1 MKYQNIEVSNFEGAF
16 RGLRNPMDSWKK
28 SDSEFGMAST
38 KLGDGQRALKKVTS
52 SWCDSLGY
60 SMSDGDHFDTEEGQV
75 YDWLNGNGIVNW
87 DTKDYQHFEYAYLG
101 PNDLGLAK
109 RMILAGNPNDKF
121 MRQIFISIDITAPLF
136 WWKQLDTYKVGTV
149 SDSCSTM
156 HKLAS
161 NPITMDCFETD
172 DYIGSTKIYDREP
185 YNKDATMDD
194 VWKELIEAC
203 ETLRQRYNETH
214 DKQYWKELVRILPE
228 SWLQKR
234 TWTANYEVLRNIY
247 FQRKNH
253 KLSEWRSFNAMVEK
267 LPYAKDL
274 ICLTK

>member
-1 MKYQNIEVSNFEGAF
+1 MKFEKTWVGNFEGAF
-16 RGLRNPMDSWKK
+16 RGLRNPKNSWDK
-28 SDSEFGMAST
+28 SDSFFGVVNLDYADKYMEIADEWVKTFHPDLNWPEEFT
-38 KLGDGQRALKKVTS
+38 DE
-52 SWCDSLGY
+52 GY
-60 SMSDGDHFDTEEGQV
+60 NLAE
-75 YDWLNGNGIVNW
+75 
-87 DTKDYQHFEYAYLG
+87 EYADKLIKNGVLRLNDNDDVADLAFIG
-101 PNDLGLAK
+101 PQDMKLAQTLIK
-109 RMILAGNPNDKF
+109 AGPEHRKF
-121 MRQIFISIDITAPLF
+121 LRQIFVSVDITAPLY
-136 WWKQLDTYKVGTV
+136 WWKEMDQYKIGTV
-149 SDSCSTM
+149 TDSTSTM
-156 HKLAS
+156 HKLTS
-161 NPITMDCFETD
+161 KPITMDCFETD

-185 YNKDATMDD
+185 YNEDATMND

-253 KLSEWRSFNAMVEK
+253 KLSEWHSFNAMVEK

>member
-38 KLGDGQRALKKVTS
+38 KLGDDQGALKKVAS
-52 SWCDSLGY
+52 SWCDFLGY

-75 YDWLNGNGIVNW
+75 YDWLNGNGTVNW

-185 YNKDATMDD
+185 YNKDATMND

>member
-1 MKYQNIEVSNFEGAF
+1 MKYQNMKISNFEGAF
-16 RGLRNPMDSWKK
+16 RGLRNPKNSWDK
-28 SDSEFGMAST
+28 SDSF
-38 KLGDGQRALKKVTS
+38 
-52 SWCDSLGY
+52 
-60 SMSDGDHFDTEEGQV
+60 F
-75 YDWLNGNGIVNW
+75 GIVNIDNYPYESEIADNW
-87 DTKDYQHFEYAYLG
+87 INSLHPNLNWPNEYTEECEALQNQYSEKLIKNGVLKLNDNDEVAEVAFIG
-101 PNDLGLAK
+101 PNDMKLAQTLIK
-109 RMILAGNPNDKF
+109 AGPEHRKF
-121 MRQIFISIDITAPLF
+121 LRQIFVSVDITAPLY
-136 WWKQLDTYKVGTV
+136 WWKEMDTYKVGTV

-194 VWKELIEAC
+194 IWKGLIEAC

-253 KLSEWRSFNAMVEK
+253 KLSEWHSFNAMVER